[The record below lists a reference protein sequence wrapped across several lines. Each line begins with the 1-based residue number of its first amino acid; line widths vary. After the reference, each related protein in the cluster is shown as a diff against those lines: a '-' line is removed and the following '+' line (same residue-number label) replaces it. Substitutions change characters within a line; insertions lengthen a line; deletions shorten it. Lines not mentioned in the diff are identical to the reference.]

1 MDEDITRYRQ
11 ELLGEVRA
19 EAHVG
24 GDYER
29 TMFVDRACQI
39 LEAAEEFTEYQV
51 CRAHAQWKKGAQVQL
66 VQVDAFSVSDGDGI
80 LNLLVFDYSG
90 TDEPQPL
97 MTEEVR
103 KLFTAAF
110 RFLEGSVYDNVAD
123 CWDEGSEAH
132 ALANEAFEFA
142 NNGMVKARIYLVSDR
157 PKGAQLGQL
166 PDLQLGQQPVDIQLW
181 DIERLARVEMSTSG
195 REEIRIDFPQDY
207 GRGIAALPAGLSD
220 LSTYKSYLCVMPGE
234 VLAQLYDRYGG
245 RILEQNVRAFLGE
258 GRKVNRGIRD
268 TLRENPSMFF
278 AFNNGLTATV
288 SDLELGTDSDGAA
301 AITVAS
307 DFQVVNGGQTTAS
320 LYWAWKSGLDLS
332 DVFVQMK
339 LSRLPADGFEDAVHD
354 IARYANAQNAVSAS
368 DLFAG
373 HPYFKRL
380 EGISRQTLA
389 PVTSAT
395 GVVTYW
401 FFERTQGS
409 YNVELKRK
417 KGAAARTWAVL
428 HPKRQKLTKTDV
440 ARYAVTWAG
449 IPHSVCSGAQK
460 NVATFAKLITKAWS
474 EGPEQFDIEYFKNMV
489 VQAILTRRLDAEIP
503 AQDWY
508 PGSILRQLCTYTLSL
523 MSELMVESNH
533 RLDYE
538 AIWKAQAAPAEFVR
552 ESLRIAKVI
561 LPLLQ
566 EIPAEQTRNRLVT
579 EWAKREACWLRVR
592 HSGSVL
598 TPEFKAT
605 LKNVS
610 INRSRPERW
619 DHRAASLW
627 REGAWSRLHEWNK
640 SVEVLTPDERDLVER
655 VTTLTNFGVRGF
667 RLVKLR
673 EAWERAVDAGFL

>member
-1 MDEDITRYRQ
+1 MDEEIARYRQ

-19 EAHVG
+19 EAQVG

-29 TMFVDRACQI
+29 TRFIDRACQI
-39 LEAAEEFTEYQV
+39 LESAEEFTEYQI
-51 CRAHAQWKKGAQVQL
+51 CRAHAPWKKGKP
-66 VQVDAFSVSDGDGI
+66 VQVDAFSISEGDGI

-90 TDEPQPL
+90 ADDPQPL
-97 MTEEVR
+97 RTEGVR
-103 KLFTAAF
+103 ELFGSAF

-132 ALANEAFEFA
+132 ALAKEVFEFA

-157 PKGAQLGQL
+157 PKGLQLGKL
-166 PDLQLGQQPVDIQLW
+166 LDLQLGQQPVEVQLW
-181 DIERLARVEMSTSG
+181 DIERLARVEMSTRG
-195 REEIRIDFPQDY
+195 REEIRIDFIHDY
-207 GRGIAALPAGLSD
+207 GHGIATLPAGMGRQ
-220 LSTYKSYLCVMPGE
+220 STYKSYLCVMPGE
-234 VLAQLYDRYGG
+234 VLAKLYDRYGG

-268 TLRENPSMFF
+268 TLRERPSMFF

-288 SDLELGTDSDGAA
+288 SDLELGISSGGATV
-301 AITVAS
+301 ITTAT

-332 DVFVQMK
+332 DVSVQMK
-339 LSRLPADGFEDAVHD
+339 LSRLPSDGFEDAVHD

-380 EGISRQTLA
+380 EGLSRQTLA
-389 PVTSAT
+389 PASSAT

-409 YNVELKRK
+409 YNVELKRM
-417 KGAAARTWAVL
+417 KGAAAKAWSVL
-428 HPKRQKLTKTDV
+428 HPKSQKLTKTDV
-440 ARYAVTWAG
+440 ARYEVTWAG

-460 NVATFAKLITKAWS
+460 NVAAFAKLITRAWG
-474 EGPEQFDIEYFKNMV
+474 EEPEQFGNEYFRNLV
-489 VQAILTRRLDAEIP
+489 VKAILTRKLDAEIP

-523 MSELMVESNH
+523 MGELLVESNLQ
-533 RLDYE
+533 LDYE
-538 AIWKAQAAPAEFVR
+538 AVWKSQVAPAAFVK
-552 ESLRIAKVI
+552 EAMQIAKAI

-592 HSGSVL
+592 HSGIALS
-598 TPEFKAT
+598 PEFRAT
-605 LKNVS
+605 LKS
-610 INRSRPERW
+610 TRIHRSSPERW

-627 REGAWSRLHEWNK
+627 REGTWQRLHEWNK
-640 SVEVLTPDERDLVER
+640 SADVLTPDERDLVER
-655 VTTLTNFGVRGF
+655 VTALTNFGVRGF
-667 RLVKLR
+667 RLVKLK
-673 EAWERAVDAGFL
+673 EAWKRAVDAGFL

>member
-11 ELLGEVRA
+11 ELLGEVRT

-29 TMFVDRACQI
+29 TRFVDRACQV

-51 CRAHAQWKKGAQVQL
+51 CRAHAQWKKHVQ
-66 VQVDAFSVSDGDGI
+66 VQVDAFSISEGDGI

-90 TDEPQPL
+90 TDEPEPL
-97 MTEEVR
+97 LTEEVR

-110 RFLEGSVYDNVAD
+110 NFLEGSVYGNVAD

-132 ALANEAFEFA
+132 ALANEVFEFA

-157 PKGAQLGQL
+157 PKGTQLGQL
-166 PDLQLGQQPVDIQLW
+166 PDLQLGQQPVELQLW
-181 DIERLARVEMSTSG
+181 DIERLARVEMSNSG
-195 REEIRIDFPQDY
+195 REEIQIDFVQDY
-207 GRGIAALPAGLSD
+207 GRGIAALPAGLSES
-220 LSTYKSYLCVMPGE
+220 STYRSYLCVMPGE

-268 TLRENPSMFF
+268 TLREDPSMFF

-288 SDLELGTDSDGAA
+288 SNLELGTGPDGST
-301 AITVAS
+301 AIVTAT

-320 LYWAWKSGLDLS
+320 LYWAWKSGLNLS

-339 LSRLPADGFEDAVHD
+339 LSKLPADGFEDAVHA
-354 IARYANAQNAVSAS
+354 IARFANAQNAVSAS

-380 EGISRQTLA
+380 EGLSRQMLA
-389 PVTSAT
+389 PVTNSN
-395 GVVTYW
+395 GQITYW

-417 KGAAARTWAVL
+417 KGAAAKFWSVL

-440 ARYAVTWAG
+440 ARYEVTWAA
-449 IPHSVCSGAQK
+449 IPYSVCSGAQK
-460 NVATFAKLITKAWS
+460 NVAAFAKLITKAWG
-474 EGPEQFDIEYFKNMV
+474 EDPEQFGTEYFRDLV
-489 VQAILTRRLDAEIP
+489 VKAILTRRLDAEIP
-503 AQDWY
+503 AQEWY

-523 MSELMVESNH
+523 MSELMAEANL
-533 RLDYE
+533 RLDCE
-538 AIWKAQAAPAEFVR
+538 SIWKAQSAPAEFVQ
-552 ESLRIAKVI
+552 EALRIAKAI

-579 EWAKREACWLRVR
+579 EWAKREACWLRIR
-592 HSGSVL
+592 HSRCLLS
-598 TPEFKAT
+598 PEFKAT

-610 INRSRPERW
+610 VNRPKPERW
-619 DHRAASLW
+619 DHRASALW
-627 REGAWSRLHEWNK
+627 REGAWTRLYEWNK
-640 SVEVLTPDERDLVER
+640 SADVLTPDERDLVER
-655 VTTLTNFGVRGF
+655 VTALASFGVRGF